1 MGNTLAQNKINQFI
15 LRIDLL
21 DDRGLKFDMI
31 VPEIEKMFDSYKSEM
46 EHNLNI
52 LVEEE
57 NLEKRDFVNYVFNS
71 SDGTTL
77 KLQTREKAIVFETN
91 HYLDNSIYKER
102 LNVLIGM
109 IMTAVGDQVTARR
122 IGLRYVNSF
131 PCAKVADVRKVL
143 NLTYGATVSSI
154 LKSEQLTRAIVLEE
168 YQHEDCYARVQY
180 GIPNKFYPSLIKSLD
195 LLLDIDVFQA
205 GAQFITDWAESV
217 KVCNHKAFE
226 VFRLF
231 IKEDYLAKLK

>member
-31 VPEIEKMFDSYKSEM
+31 VPEIEKLFDSYKSEM

-154 LKSEQLTRAIVLEE
+154 LGCPVL
-168 YQHEDCYARVQY
+168 C
-180 GIPNKFYPSLIKSLD
+180 S
-195 LLLDIDVFQA
+195 
-205 GAQFITDWAESV
+205 
-217 KVCNHKAFE
+217 
-226 VFRLF
+226 
-231 IKEDYLAKLK
+231 

>member
-1 MGNTLAQNKINQFI
+1 MDYRALVQKLGDRTNQNTQTSELI
-15 LRIDLL
+15 L
-21 DDRGLKFDMI
+21 
-31 VPEIEKMFDSYKSEM
+31 
-46 EHNLNI
+46 EH
-52 LVEEE
+52 
-57 NLEKRDFVNYVFNS
+57 RT
-71 SDGTTL
+71 GHPT
-77 KLQTREKAIVFETN
+77 
-91 HYLDNSIYKER
+91 
-102 LNVLIGM
+102 
-109 IMTAVGDQVTARR
+109 
-122 IGLRYVNSF
+122 
-131 PCAKVADVRKVL
+131 
-143 NLTYGATVSSI
+143 SI

-231 IKEDYLAKLK
+231 IKP

>member
-77 KLQTREKAIVFETN
+77 KLQTREKAFVFETN

-231 IKEDYLAKLK
+231 IKEDYLGKLK

>member
-1 MGNTLAQNKINQFI
+1 
-15 LRIDLL
+15 
-21 DDRGLKFDMI
+21 
-31 VPEIEKMFDSYKSEM
+31 
-46 EHNLNI
+46 
-52 LVEEE
+52 
-57 NLEKRDFVNYVFNS
+57 
-71 SDGTTL
+71 
-77 KLQTREKAIVFETN
+77 
-91 HYLDNSIYKER
+91 
-102 LNVLIGM
+102 
-109 IMTAVGDQVTARR
+109 MTAVGDQVTARR

-131 PCAKVADVRKVL
+131 PCAKVTDVRKVL

-231 IKEDYLAKLK
+231 IKEDYLGKLK